1 MILTSM
7 CLPMPLSVTSNRRI
21 LLHDG
26 TVYSNKKAITFMEPS
41 LIDIATKVFGETSIG
56 VDLSKYKPIYIAIKD
71 NKITVSLSINSLK
84 KADECML
91 LLPYR
96 WDNTVPS
103 YSGYG
108 TVTFRNTLR
117 KLVSIDNNGNV
128 IQYRYGDSSSLWIG
142 CDCHLYG
149 AVVKLFLNWNNTTL
163 LRCGRFFPTTEDFH
177 KIWNLYQD
185 SKRMMNIMENV
196 FDGERAE
203 MQSEI
208 DELTKKCSDLK
219 KKNKS
224 LRDTIKRLKD
234 SSDSER

>member
-1 MILTSM
+1 
-7 CLPMPLSVTSNRRI
+7 
-21 LLHDG
+21 
-26 TVYSNKKAITFMEPS
+26 MEQS
-41 LIDIATKVFGETSIG
+41 LIDIATKVFGETCIG
-56 VDLSKYKPIYIAIKD
+56 VDLSKHKPIYISIKD
-71 NKITVSLSINSLK
+71 NKITVSLNINSLK

-117 KLVSIDNNGNV
+117 KLVSINNEGIV
-128 IQYRYGDSSSLWIG
+128 KQYCYGDYSSLWIG
-142 CDCHLYG
+142 CDCRLYG
-149 AVVKLFLNWNNTTL
+149 ADVKLSLNWNNTTL

-185 SKRMMNIMENV
+185 SKRMMDIMEKE
-196 FDGERAE
+196 FDVERAD
-203 MQSEI
+203 MLSKI

-219 KKNKS
+219 KKNKALKDS
-224 LRDTIKRLKD
+224 IKRLKD
-234 SSDSER
+234 NSDRLWPQRTRDITYRLPLLCATVAHKM